1 MTLICCICGRRIKRA
16 AAVIEAELGGP
27 APHPPGP
34 VGPKCARD
42 AGLVRPRPALFARK
56 KRVVKPR
63 AEKVDRHQLTLV
75 LEVQR

>member
-1 MTLICCICGRRIKRA
+1 MTLRCVLCGRRINSA

-42 AGLVRPRPALFARK
+42 AGLVRPRPALFARR

-63 AEKVDRHQLTLV
+63 AEKVDRQQMALV
-75 LEVQR
+75 LESK

>member
-1 MTLICCICGRRIKRA
+1 MTLRCVLCGRRINGA

-42 AGLVRPRPALFARK
+42 AGLVRPRPALFARR

-63 AEKVDRHQLTLV
+63 AEKVDRQQMALV
-75 LEVQR
+75 LESK